1 MDSNEGKVVLNEAEI
16 RSRVKAL
23 AREISADYEGLTPI
37 LVAVLRGA
45 VFFLVDLSR
54 ELTVPHTIDFLGIS
68 GYGPRTQTGVVR
80 ITKDLDMDIHERHV
94 LIVEDIVDTGLTLHY
109 LTRSLRERGPAS
121 LKTCTFLDRSAQRIA
136 DLHID
141 YKGFEIDEEYVVGY
155 GLDYEE
161 KWRSL
166 KHVVAIKE

>member
-1 MDSNEGKVVLNEAEI
+1 MDSIEGKVVLNEAEI

-141 YKGFEIDEEYVVGY
+141 YKGFEINDEYVVGY

>member
-1 MDSNEGKVVLNEAEI
+1 MDSIEGKVVLNEAEI

-54 ELTVPHTIDFLGIS
+54 ELTVPHAIDFLGIS

-141 YKGFEIDEEYVVGY
+141 YKGFEINDEYVVGY

>member
-1 MDSNEGKVVLNEAEI
+1 MDSIEGKVVLNEAEI
-16 RSRVKAL
+16 RSRVKDL

-54 ELTVPHTIDFLGIS
+54 ELTVPHAIDFLGIS

-141 YKGFEIDEEYVVGY
+141 YKGFEIDDEYVVGY

>member
-1 MDSNEGKVVLNEAEI
+1 MDSIEGKVVLNEAEI
-16 RSRVKAL
+16 RSRVKDL

-54 ELTVPHTIDFLGIS
+54 ELTVPHAIDFLGIS

-121 LKTCTFLDRSAQRIA
+121 LKTCTFLDLLRS
-136 DLHID
+136 
-141 YKGFEIDEEYVVGY
+141 KN
-155 GLDYEE
+155 
-161 KWRSL
+161 S
-166 KHVVAIKE
+166 

>member
-1 MDSNEGKVVLNEAEI
+1 MDSIEGKVVLNEAEI
-16 RSRVKAL
+16 RSRVKDL

-54 ELTVPHTIDFLGIS
+54 ELTVPHAIDFLGIS

-141 YKGFEIDEEYVVGY
+141 YKGFEIDDEYVVGY
-155 GLDYEE
+155 SLDYEE